1 MILIFGAEDMNIPEG
16 WSVVEERLMR
26 EFKFPSFSEAKNLVD
41 ALSVHAEN
49 VNHHPDVHFGWGYV
63 IIELFTHDKG
73 KITESDVQFAIR
85 VNSITEGM

>member
-1 MILIFGAEDMNIPEG
+1 MILIFGAEDMNLPEG

-26 EFKFPSFSEAKNLVD
+26 EFKFPNFSEAKNLVD
-41 ALSVHAEN
+41 ALSIHAEN

-73 KITESDVQFAIR
+73 KITESDVQLSLIH
-85 VNSITEGM
+85 I

>member
-1 MILIFGAEDMNIPEG
+1 MILIFGAEDMNLPEG

-26 EFKFPSFSEAKNLVD
+26 EFKFPNFSEAKNLVD
-41 ALSVHAEN
+41 TLSIHAEN

-73 KITESDVQFAIR
+73 KITESDVQLSLIH
-85 VNSITEGM
+85 I

>member
-1 MILIFGAEDMNIPEG
+1 MILTFGAESMNIPEG

-26 EFKFPSFSEAKNLVD
+26 EFKFTNFSEAKNFVD
-41 ALSVHAEN
+41 ALSIHAEN

-63 IIELFTHDKG
+63 IIELFTHDEG
-73 KITESDVQFAIR
+73 KITDSDIQFAVR

>member
-26 EFKFPSFSEAKNLVD
+26 EFKFPNFSEAKNLVD
-41 ALSVHAEN
+41 ALSIHAEN

-73 KITESDVQFAIR
+73 KITESDAQFAIH

>member
-26 EFKFPSFSEAKNLVD
+26 EFKFPNFSEAKNLVD
-41 ALSVHAEN
+41 TLSIHAEN

-85 VNSITEGM
+85 VNSKTEGM